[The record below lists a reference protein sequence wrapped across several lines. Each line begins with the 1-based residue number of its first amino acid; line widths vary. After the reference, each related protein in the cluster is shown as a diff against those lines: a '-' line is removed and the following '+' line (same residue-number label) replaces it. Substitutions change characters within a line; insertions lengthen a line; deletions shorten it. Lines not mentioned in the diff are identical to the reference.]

1 MHAGAQAL
9 VHLFPSSS
17 CRYVRSD
24 PKRLWHIMTIADRD
38 KLLLTYVSCIKIGC
52 GAVYNHK
59 ILCLGELVKDPDL
72 VEVPEIAIDL

>member
-24 PKRLWHIMTIADRD
+24 PKRLWHIITSNATIF
-38 KLLLTYVSCIKIGC
+38 LVVSG
-52 GAVYNHK
+52 
-59 ILCLGELVKDPDL
+59 
-72 VEVPEIAIDL
+72 